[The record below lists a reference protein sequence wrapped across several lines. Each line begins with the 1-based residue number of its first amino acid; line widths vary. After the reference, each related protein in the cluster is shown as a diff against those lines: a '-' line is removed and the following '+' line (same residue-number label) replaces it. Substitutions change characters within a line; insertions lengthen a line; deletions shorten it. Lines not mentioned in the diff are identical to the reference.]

1 MLGNGDIKGM
11 TKEFFGT
18 DDFRLLGNG
27 FVLEFVFENNVL
39 KWKKL
44 APINLHAGKLERKNP
59 AELACCLNAE
69 FLVHSPGI
77 LSILFKF

>member
-11 TKEFFGT
+11 TKEFFST

-44 APINLHAGKLERKNP
+44 ATINLHAGKLERKNP
-59 AELACCLNAE
+59 AELACCLDTE